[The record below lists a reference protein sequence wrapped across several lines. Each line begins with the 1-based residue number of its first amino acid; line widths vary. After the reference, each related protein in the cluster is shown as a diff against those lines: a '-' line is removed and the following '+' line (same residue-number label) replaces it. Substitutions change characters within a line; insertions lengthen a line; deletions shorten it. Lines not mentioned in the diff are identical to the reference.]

1 MNQETAERSAKAMYA
16 DDHTSH
22 ALEIELEEVGPGHAV
37 ATMTVRP
44 DMANGHQTCHGGMIF
59 TLADAAFAY
68 ACNSYNQVAV
78 AVSCNITYLSPAMV
92 GDRLRASAREVA
104 RQGRTGL
111 YDVSVRNQADD
122 VIAEFRGKSRSLR
135 DTLYSD
141 ADTGES

>member
-1 MNQETAERSAKAMYA
+1 
-16 DDHTSH
+16 
-22 ALEIELEEVGPGHAV
+22 
-37 ATMTVRP
+37 MTVRT
-44 DMANGHQTCHGGMIF
+44 DMANGHRTCHGGMIF
-59 TLADAAFAY
+59 TLADTIFAY

-78 AVSCNITYLSPAMV
+78 AVSCNITYLSPAHV